1 MRIHGQ
7 GCCQGSCSSPLMH
20 PPCNPGS
27 GWPMRRGT
35 RPPRRGVW
43 WPQTTRRVPRST
55 RRMGNGHGTSGGVG
69 EAPGVR
75 RGGPGVRQGAAG
87 KKISQ
92 KVGSYTEPI
101 FAPLAGERAVTPPTH
116 RCKRTNASQSRPQAA
131 SCSMLLVPALS
142 VLYRCQSA
150 PQPVHFFVVLAP
162 FGCWELAGRCVCGF
176 VVACGLAQRA
186 SQRPSACPFI
196 TKSTSL
202 SGTLLPPPSPPVPR
216 PSFTHQCAR
225 FARASTGSALPMH
238 TLCFVTTHFVLW
250 FCSPPPPVRKQAP
263 RPRNDARSFRE
274 SERWWR
280 IWGDAAGA
288 RTFAV
293 PIGTTH
299 SRSKGLCGAGPF
311 WALVR
316 RRACVCGCVWPG
328 SLLWRL
334 ASAGHKPTPICI
346 PFVIVHL
353 TPPPTRG
360 NPENKK
366 LPPESTAPAALRIT
380 PSHYTSRQTPRLMI
394 CPT

>member
-1 MRIHGQ
+1 MA
-7 GCCQGSCSSPLMH
+7 
-20 PPCNPGS
+20 
-27 GWPMRRGT
+27 
-35 RPPRRGVW
+35 
-43 WPQTTRRVPRST
+43 VP
-55 RRMGNGHGTSGGVG
+55 
-69 EAPGVR
+69 
-75 RGGPGVRQGAAG
+75 
-87 KKISQ
+87 
-92 KVGSYTEPI
+92 
-101 FAPLAGERAVTPPTH
+101 
-116 RCKRTNASQSRPQAA
+116 CKRR
-131 SCSMLLVPALS
+131 
-142 VLYRCQSA
+142 
-150 PQPVHFFVVLAP
+150 
-162 FGCWELAGRCVCGF
+162 
-176 VVACGLAQRA
+176 
-186 SQRPSACPFI
+186 
-196 TKSTSL
+196 
-202 SGTLLPPPSPPVPR
+202 
-216 PSFTHQCAR
+216 SFTHQCAR

-366 LPPESTAPAALRIT
+366 LPPQSTAPAALRIT